1 MTAFDTSA
9 LSAIPTDHPVD
20 LIGPD
25 ISAYKNGTGELSYV
39 HTFDSGVAGPHV
51 AISALV
57 HGNEPCGAIAL
68 DELLK
73 LGVRPARGK
82 LSLLFVNIEAY
93 NAFDPADPNAT
104 RYLDE
109 DLNRVWS
116 WEILNSER
124 KSRELTRARELAPF
138 IETIDTLLDIHS
150 MQYATRA
157 LMLTGHY
164 QRAKTLC
171 AQMGM
176 PDLVVADRGHAQG
189 PRLRDFGA
197 FNQEGSDKTALLIEC
212 GQHWNLSSA
221 DVARDCCVQFLRVTQ
236 SLDPSALEKLA
247 VDMGVSL
254 DPAPTQQFV
263 TVTDPITIES
273 EAFAFTQPFEG
284 LEVIEKAGTTI
295 AVDGDVPVTTPYDQC
310 ILIMPNRRL
319 WKGQT
324 AVRLGRFDAHMS

>member
-1 MTAFDTSA
+1 MSA
-9 LSAIPTDHPVD
+9 SQSHIQPPADHSVD

-25 ISAYKNGTGELSYV
+25 ISGYAKGTGDIDYV
-39 HTFDSGVAGPHV
+39 HTYDSGVAGPHV

-57 HGNEPCGAIAL
+57 HGNEPCGAVAV
-68 DELLK
+68 DRLLK

-93 NAFDPADPNAT
+93 EAFDPADPNAT

-116 WEILNSER
+116 PAILNGTR
-124 KSRELTRARELAPF
+124 TSRELKRARELAPF
-138 IETIDTLLDIHS
+138 IETIDALLDIHS

-171 AQMGM
+171 GKMGM

-197 FNQEGSDKTALLIEC
+197 FNEADSEKTALLIEC
-212 GQHWNLSSA
+212 GQHWDLASGDIAKAS
-221 DVARDCCVQFLRVTQ
+221 CVQFLRAMQ
-236 SLDPSALEKLA
+236 SLDPSAIETLA
-247 VDMGVSL
+247 ADMHVSL
-254 DPAPTQQFV
+254 APSKAQEFV
-263 TVTDPITIES
+263 TVTNPITIASDE
-273 EAFAFTQPFEG
+273 FRFLQPFEG
-284 LEVIEKAGTTI
+284 LEVIEKAGTVI
-295 AVDGDVPVTTPYDQC
+295 AMDGDQEVATPHDNC
-310 ILIMPNRRL
+310 ILIMPSRRL

-324 AVRLGRFDAHMS
+324 AVRLGRFDAEVA

>member
-1 MTAFDTSA
+1 MPSTAQPSLPA
-9 LSAIPTDHPVD
+9 EHPVD

-25 ISAYKNGTGELSYV
+25 ISAYEHGTGELSYV
-39 HTFDSGVAGPHV
+39 HSFDSGVAGPHV

-57 HGNEPCGAIAL
+57 HGNEPCGAVAL

-73 LGVRPARGK
+73 LDVRPTRGK
-82 LSLLFVNIEAY
+82 LSLLFVNVEAY
-93 NAFDPADPNAT
+93 HAFDSADPNAS

-116 WEILNSER
+116 HDILNGER

-138 IETIDTLLDIHS
+138 METIDALLDIHS

-171 AQMGM
+171 AQMGA
-176 PDLVVADRGHAQG
+176 PDLVVADRGHAAG
-189 PRLRDFGA
+189 PRMRDFGA
-197 FNQEGSDKTALLIEC
+197 FNQADSDKTALLIEC

-221 DVARDCCVQFLRVTQ
+221 DIAKDCCVQFLRVMQ
-236 SLDPSALEKLA
+236 SLEGSAIEKLA
-247 VDMGVSL
+247 DDLKVSL
-254 DPAPTQQFV
+254 SPARAQQFV
-263 TVTDPITIES
+263 TVTDPITVVSDDFCFLE
-273 EAFAFTQPFEG
+273 PFEG
-284 LEVIEKAGTTI
+284 LEVIEKSGTAI
-295 AVDGDVPVTTPYDQC
+295 AMDGDVPVTTPYDRC
-310 ILIMPNRRL
+310 ILIMPSRRL

-324 AVRLGRFDAHMS
+324 AVRLGRFDAHRS

>member
-1 MTAFDTSA
+1 MSA
-9 LSAIPTDHPVD
+9 SNSNTQPSLPTDHPVD
-20 LIGPD
+20 LVGPD
-25 ISAYKNGTGELSYV
+25 ISAYAKGTGEIGYV

-57 HGNEPCGAIAL
+57 HGNEPCGAQAL
-68 DELLK
+68 DKLLK

-93 NAFDPADPNAT
+93 NAFDPANPNDT
-104 RYLDE
+104 RFLDE

-116 WEILNSER
+116 WDILNSER

-138 IETIDTLLDIHS
+138 VETIDALLDIHS

-171 AQMGM
+171 GTMGM

-197 FNQEGSDKTALLIEC
+197 FSQADSDKSALLIEC
-212 GQHWNLSSA
+212 GQHWDLASGDIA
-221 DVARDCCVQFLRVTQ
+221 KDCCVQFLHATQ
-236 SLDPSALEKLA
+236 SLDRSAIEKLA
-247 VDMGVSL
+247 ADLNVSL
-254 DPAPTQQFV
+254 TPGPAQEFV
-263 TVTDPITIES
+263 TVTDPITIAS
-273 EAFAFTQPFEG
+273 DAFRFLEPFEG
-284 LEVIEKAGTTI
+284 LEIIEKAGTAI
-295 AVDGDVPVTTPYDQC
+295 AMDGDLAVTTPHDNC

-324 AVRLGRFDAHMS
+324 AVRLGRFDADRS